1 MNLPEAI
8 VRLLGRADLS
18 TAEMSDVMGLIMSG
32 AATPAQIGAFLMGLA
47 MKGETVVEVA
57 AAAHVMRSL
66 AKPVNIDPEGV
77 VDIVGTG
84 GDGARTFNISTTASF
99 VVAGAG
105 GRVAKHGNRS
115 VSSSSGSADVLEAI
129 GLPLDL
135 GPEQIAHCVETVG
148 VGFMFAPMHHAA
160 MKHAIGPRREMGVRT
175 LFNVLGPLTN
185 PAGVVNQVLG
195 VYSPR
200 WLEPLA
206 EVLHRL
212 GSRHVMV
219 VHAEDGLDE
228 ISIAAPTRVAELRDG
243 QISSYRLTPE
253 AYGLSRASLDTIRV
267 DDPAASLNIM
277 LGVLAG
283 NPGPARDIVLLNA
296 GAALYVAGVASTLSD
311 GVELGA
317 RAIDSGEAQARL
329 DAYRRFASGLVAGE
343 ST

>member
-1 MNLPEAI
+1 MNLQEAI
-8 VRLLGRADLS
+8 AKLLARENLT
-18 TAEMSDVMGLIMSG
+18 TAEMSNVMELIMNG
-32 AATPAQIGAFLMGLA
+32 QATTAQIGAILMGLA
-47 MKGETVVEVA
+47 MKGETVAEVA
-57 AAAHVMRSL
+57 AAAHVMRGL
-66 AKPVNIDPEGV
+66 AKPVQIDTEGV

-135 GPEQIAHCVETVG
+135 GSEQIAHCVETVG

-175 LFNVLGPLTN
+175 IFNVLGPLTN

-206 EVLHRL
+206 EVLQRL

-228 ISIAAPTRVAELRDG
+228 ISIASPTRVAELRDG
-243 QISSYRLTPE
+243 QISVYRLTPE
-253 AYGLSRASLDTIRV
+253 SCGLSPSSLDEIRVDNPSASLDLMMEV
-267 DDPAASLNIM
+267 LN
-277 LGVLAG
+277 GR
-283 NPGPARDIVLLNA
+283 PGAARDIVVLNA
-296 GAALYVAGVASTLSD
+296 GAALYVSGLAPGITE
-311 GVELGA
+311 GVELA
-317 RAIDSGEAQARL
+317 RLSIDSGKAKSKL
-329 DAYRRFASGLVAGE
+329 DDYRRLANQLVAE
-343 ST
+343 QVS